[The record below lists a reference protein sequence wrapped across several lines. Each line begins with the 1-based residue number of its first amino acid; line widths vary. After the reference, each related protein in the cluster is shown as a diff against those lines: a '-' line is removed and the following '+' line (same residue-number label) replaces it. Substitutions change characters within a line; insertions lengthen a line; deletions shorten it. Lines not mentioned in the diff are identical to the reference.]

1 MLNMIALRFVCER
14 GGMVDALSSGGSERM
29 LVRVQVPPFALV
41 KKAGIARALPL
52 TILAFCANIRQ
63 LYCNCNAK
71 KCEYCTNFYLLQATV
86 M

>member
-1 MLNMIALRFVCER
+1 
-14 GGMVDALSSGGSERM
+14 
-29 LVRVQVPPFALV
+29 
-41 KKAGIARALPL
+41 LPL